1 MDYLLFEGMNIKLTS
16 KKEHNQSFKDPSGIP
31 ITKIYIYIYISIYMY
46 EIENI
51 VQELLAI
58 GSIRNSQST
67 FASPIVL
74 VRKADSA

>member
-31 ITKIYIYIYISIYMY
+31 ITKIYIYMY